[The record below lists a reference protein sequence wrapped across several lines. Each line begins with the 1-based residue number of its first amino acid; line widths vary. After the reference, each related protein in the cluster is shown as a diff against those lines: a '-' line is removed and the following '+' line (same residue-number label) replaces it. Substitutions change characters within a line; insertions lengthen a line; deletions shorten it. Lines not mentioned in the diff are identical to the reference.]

1 MPDEGSYSIRGSTI
15 SMHYY
20 CQFDYFFVI
29 AGSMVWQHSVH
40 VDKVIS
46 YGLICH
52 MVVSKDLRDVSGNG
66 GHNKEVVDMGC
77 VEE

>member
-1 MPDEGSYSIRGSTI
+1 
-15 SMHYY
+15 
-20 CQFDYFFVI
+20 
-29 AGSMVWQHSVH
+29 MVWQHSVH

-66 GHNKEVVDMGC
+66 GHDKEVVDMGC